1 MYKSLEHNQHA
12 EHMAHEAHHAPEA
25 HAMPKRAQYAA
36 LVVSVLAAGL
46 AISEQGAK
54 HAEIRVQEN
63 LIAAADAWSQYQAKS
78 TRATLSRDAMLII
91 RALEPG
97 AAAVAEERQKAIAA
111 LQADQD
117 RYSNDPEDG
126 LAAIVKRAHDYEHAR
141 DHALEQTHAYHNGSA
156 AMELGIVLATASAV
170 INSRSL
176 LGLAGG
182 LGLVGAFCA
191 LAGYYEP
198 SLGVF

>member
-1 MYKSLEHNQHA
+1 
-12 EHMAHEAHHAPEA
+12 MAHEAHHAPEA

-117 RYSNDPEDG
+117 RY
-126 LAAIVKRAHDYEHAR
+126 
-141 DHALEQTHAYHNGSA
+141 
-156 AMELGIVLATASAV
+156 
-170 INSRSL
+170 
-176 LGLAGG
+176 
-182 LGLVGAFCA
+182 
-191 LAGYYEP
+191 
-198 SLGVF
+198 